1 MDFISDFLTATDNGL
16 SPERFR
22 RWAALVTVAAIL
34 DRRVWTSI
42 RPGKV
47 LFPNIFGLLVAPPG
61 TGKTMALLS
70 AREVLKTQ
78 PHVVLSPDSI
88 THARFIEMLG
98 KRATAV
104 ETVDGVPR
112 RRATAAL
119 ILSEWGTFL
128 RKPENDTLSMLAHV
142 YDCEDYDAETI
153 SRGKDFAENLY
164 INILSGCT
172 PAWFAEGFPPNSY
185 EQGLPTRMVFIYSDA
200 SLSRD
205 IPDFSFMH
213 DDPANETA
221 MTVAKALWGQAE
233 KIAAARGFV
242 AWSAKA
248 ARAMNAWKR
257 TDFAPKPTDPMLRG
271 YCERRPLQ
279 VAKLAVLV
287 AMSRHPE
294 RLVVDEEDFE
304 TAKETL
310 LEVEPDMPKALKAAG
325 GNTFQLRMEAVYQFV
340 LLEWRQTKTPVDEY
354 RLRQRLSRM
363 VPPHMLATIV
373 DAMVDQ
379 KMLRADPTTKSPDR
393 RLTPG
398 VVR

>member
-1 MDFISDFLTATDNGL
+1 MDFISDFLAATDNGL

-22 RWAALVTVAAIL
+22 RWAGLVTVAAIL

-47 LFPNIFGLLVAPPG
+47 LYPNIFGLLVAPPG
-61 TGKTMALLS
+61 TGKSMALIS

-78 PHVVLSPDSI
+78 PHVALSPDSI
-88 THARFIEMLG
+88 THARFIEMLSE
-98 KRATAV
+98 RATVV

-112 RRATAAL
+112 KRATAAL
-119 ILSEWGTFL
+119 VLSEWGTFL
-128 RKPENDTLSMLAHV
+128 RKPENDTLSMLAHI
-142 YDCEDYDAETI
+142 YDCEDYEAETI

-164 INILSGCT
+164 VNILAGCT

-185 EQGLPTRMVFIYSDA
+185 EQGLPTRIVFVYSDA
-200 SLSRD
+200 PTAAEV
-205 IPDFSFMH
+205 PDFEFH
-213 DDPANETA
+213 GDPCLES
-221 MTVAKALWGQAE
+221 AKSVVKVLWGMAD
-233 KIAAARGFV
+233 KIASARGFV
-242 AWSAKA
+242 AWSGEAGA
-248 ARAMNAWKR
+248 AMNAWKR

-294 RLVVDEEDFE
+294 RLVVEEADFE
-304 TAKETL
+304 EAKRTL

-325 GNTFQLRMEAVYQFV
+325 GNVFQLRMEAVYQFV
-340 LLEWRQTKTPVDEY
+340 LAEWRQTKSAVDEY

-363 VPPHMLATIV
+363 VPPNLLATIV

-379 KMLRADPTTKSPDR
+379 KMLRADPTTKAPDR

>member
-1 MDFISDFLTATDNGL
+1 MDFISDFLAATDNGL

-22 RWAALVTVAAIL
+22 RWAGLVTVAAIL

-70 AREVLKTQ
+70 SREVLNTQ
-78 PHVVLSPDSI
+78 PHVILSPDSI

-98 KRATAV
+98 ERATTV

-119 ILSEWGTFL
+119 VLSEWGTFL

-142 YDCEDYDAETI
+142 YDCENYEAETI

-164 INILSGCT
+164 VNILSGCT

-185 EQGLPTRMVFIYSDA
+185 EQGLPTRMVFVYSDA
-200 SLSRD
+200 P
-205 IPDFSFMH
+205 ITAEMPDFEFH
-213 DDPANETA
+213 GDPCLESAK
-221 MTVAKALWGQAE
+221 TVAKVMWKSADA
-233 KIAAARGFV
+233 IAGARGFV
-242 AWSAKA
+242 AWAGEA
-248 ARAMNAWKR
+248 GAAMNAWKKS
-257 TDFAPKPTDPMLRG
+257 DFAPRPSDPMLRG

-279 VAKLAVLV
+279 VAKLAVLI

-294 RLVVDEEDFE
+294 RLVVDLEDFE
-304 TAKETL
+304 TAKTTL

-325 GNTFQLRMEAVYQFV
+325 GNVFQLRMEAVYQFV
-340 LLEWRQTKTPVDEY
+340 LAEWRQTKSAVDEY

-379 KMLRADPTTKSPDR
+379 KMLRADPTTKAPDR
-393 RLTPG
+393 KLTPG

>member
-1 MDFISDFLTATDNGL
+1 MDFISDFLAATDNGL

-22 RWAALVTVAAIL
+22 RWAGLVTVAAIL

-61 TGKTMALLS
+61 TGKSMALVS

-78 PHVVLSPDSI
+78 PHVALSPDSI
-88 THARFIEMLG
+88 THARFIEMLSE
-98 KRATAV
+98 RAGMV

-112 RRATAAL
+112 KRATAAL
-119 ILSEWGTFL
+119 VLSEWGTFL
-128 RKPENDTLSMLAHV
+128 RKPENDTLSMLAHI
-142 YDCEDYDAETI
+142 YDCEDYEAETI

-164 INILSGCT
+164 VNILSGCT

-185 EQGLPTRMVFIYSDA
+185 EQGLPTRMVFVYSDA
-200 SLSRD
+200 PLTGDTPNFAFR
-205 IPDFSFMH
+205 
-213 DDPANETA
+213 DDPSAETA
-221 MTVAKALWGQAE
+221 MTVEKVMWGQAE
-233 KIAAARGFV
+233 AIATARGFV
-242 AWSAKA
+242 AWSAEA
-248 ARAMNAWKR
+248 ADAMNEWKR
-257 TDFAPKPTDPMLRG
+257 VDFTPKPSDPMLRG

-294 RLVVDEEDFE
+294 RLVVEVGDFE
-304 TAKETL
+304 EAKRTL

-340 LLEWRQTKTPVDEY
+340 LAEWRQTKTPVDEY

-379 KMLRADPTTKSPDR
+379 KMLRADPTTRSPDR